1 MKKKRSVVIVAGG
14 TGSRMQSETPKQ
26 FLDLLGKP
34 VIIWT
39 IDKFRLFDPGIKVIL
54 VLPESHL
61 IVWHGMKKKFPS
73 TRKVIITTGG
83 ATRYHSVMKGLEHV
97 DPDELVGVHDAVRP
111 LVSVET
117 LRRCYGEAEKNGSA
131 IPVVEAEDSLRT
143 VDGPGST
150 ILDRDIVKRV
160 QTPQVF
166 QAHKLL
172 TAYENCLD
180 QNHTDDASVFE
191 SYFGQINLV
200 EGNTENI
207 KITFPSDMKVAEALL
222 SENDQ

>member
-1 MKKKRSVVIVAGG
+1 MKAKRSVVIVAGG

-26 FLDLLGKP
+26 FLELLGKP

-39 IDKFRLFDPGIKVIL
+39 IEKFRTFDPKIKIIL

-61 IVWHGMKKKFPS
+61 IIWHSITQKFPATS
-73 TRKVIITTGG
+73 DVIITTGG

-97 DPDELVGVHDAVRP
+97 EPGEVVGVHDAVRP

-117 LRRCYGEAEKNGSA
+117 LRRCYGDAERNGSA
-131 IPVVEAEDSLRT
+131 IPVIEAEDSLRT
-143 VDGPGST
+143 VNGVDST

-172 TAYENCLD
+172 TAYENCLE

-191 SYFGQINLV
+191 SYFGQLHLV

-207 KITFPSDMKVAEALL
+207 KITFPSDMKIASALL
-222 SENDQ
+222 SEEDQ

>member
-1 MKKKRSVVIVAGG
+1 MMRSVVIVAGG

-26 FLDLLGKP
+26 FLEILGKP

-39 IDKFRLFDPGIKVIL
+39 IEKFISFDPEMKIIL

-61 IVWHGMKKKFPS
+61 IVWQSIQQRYPD

-83 ATRYHSVMKGLEHV
+83 ASRFHSVMKGLEN
-97 DPDELVGVHDAVRP
+97 VGQEEIVGIHDAVRP
-111 LVSVET
+111 LVSMET
-117 LRRCYGEAEKNGSA
+117 LERCYSEADRTGSA
-131 IPVVEAEDSLRT
+131 IPVIEAEDSLRT
-143 VDGPGST
+143 VIGMGSNV
-150 ILDRDIVKRV
+150 LDRNNVKRV

-172 TAYENCLD
+172 TAYENCLE
-180 QNHTDDASVFE
+180 QTYTDDASVFE

-200 EGNTENI
+200 QGNTENI
-207 KITFPSDMKVAEALL
+207 KITFPSDMKVAAALL
-222 SENDQ
+222 SEWEDH